1 MAGKA
6 LLGGGS
12 SGRTS
17 AVPVKQTK
25 IPSSAFRQT
34 RPTTQKIPKTSPL
47 GGYGIVVSGGSLPKN
62 AFLMPQVS
70 GGAGGDTLEETN
82 NILFDIRKLLVFD
95 FNSRINKEKQ
105 QVQAIKN
112 LSDKEQRERKESTLE
127 AFKGVQKITS
137 NVGNRI
143 IAPFQNP
150 LAAVFGFLKN
160 VLAGFV
166 ANKSLKWLSE
176 NKDKVKSAFDWFRD
190 NWEGVKNTTLNILS
204 GVLLLDIAGKL
215 FKVYMVAKSFIDLF
229 RGNKAPSGGRLPNQ
243 GPGARVQGRNPG
255 FRSPGRYRSPGQA
268 RSGGS
273 FRMQQA
279 RQQLTFG
286 KTPSASAVRNAQ
298 AQAPGIISKMGPL
311 RGLGKVLRIL
321 GLGFLAAEL
330 YQDIRKGDFKAVAV
344 KLTAYGL
351 GWLTT
356 TLVAAAGFAI
366 AGTGV
371 GIPAGLAIALG
382 SMAAGGAV
390 DYGVRKAFGYNRGG
404 IIPGGGP
411 DRDSRLIAA
420 TPGEYIIN
428 RKNTNRFLPF
438 LDDINY
444 SGGALYSAMYKSL
457 KEQDKNA
464 DSFAKTNKRF
474 DKVLND
480 YKKVIEKKGGS
491 SGSIS
496 GSSSGPKITSP
507 AMNTS
512 GGLQPKSGEGSTG
525 MVSVAPLLKNSQSDG
540 GAAAAAPA
548 GGDSIPVL
556 GATDLSNPYI
566 AYVMKEYGIIA
577 GS

>member
-143 IAPFQNP
+143 IAPFRNP

-160 VLAGFV
+160 VLAGFI

-190 NWEGVKNTTLNILS
+190 NWEGVKNTTLSILS

-229 RGNKAPSGGRLPNQ
+229 RGNKPPSGGLPTQ
-243 GPGARVQGRNPG
+243 GPGGRVKGRNPG
-255 FRSPGRYRSPGQA
+255 FRDPTRYRSPGQA
-268 RSGGS
+268 RAGGT
-273 FRMQQA
+273 FAMQQA
-279 RQQLTFG
+279 RQQGLG
-286 KTPSASAVRNAQ
+286 KIPSASAVKNAQ
-298 AQAPGIISKMGPL
+298 AQAPGIIRKLGPL
-311 RGLGKVLRIL
+311 RGLGRVLRIL

-356 TLVAAAGFAI
+356 TLVAAAGFGI

-428 RKNTNRFLPF
+428 RTNTNRFLPF